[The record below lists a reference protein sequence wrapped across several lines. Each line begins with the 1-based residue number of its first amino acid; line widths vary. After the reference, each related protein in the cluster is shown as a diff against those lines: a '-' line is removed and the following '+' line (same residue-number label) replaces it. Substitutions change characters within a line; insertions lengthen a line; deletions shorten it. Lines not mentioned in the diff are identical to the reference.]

1 MMERKDLADLK
12 ALDVVLDLAL
22 VQLSDEV
29 GLVGVLPA
37 AFQSI
42 KHDST
47 QLLDVVLLPRCQQQ
61 HTR

>member
-47 QLLDVVLLPRCQQQ
+47 
-61 HTR
+61 